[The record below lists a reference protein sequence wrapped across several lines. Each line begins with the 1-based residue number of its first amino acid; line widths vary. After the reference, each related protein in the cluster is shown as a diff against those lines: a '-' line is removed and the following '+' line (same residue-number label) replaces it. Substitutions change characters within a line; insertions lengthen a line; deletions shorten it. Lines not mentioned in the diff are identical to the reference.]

1 MPFLLRCWLITSIGE
16 DPTPVRSRWAK
27 KKPRLHEVCRRG
39 VSMNELYLKEDF
51 PSFSDSY
58 IHFAGSLI
66 SSESGL
72 KSTVSRGISKVLP

>member
-1 MPFLLRCWLITSIGE
+1 MLAYNQHRGE
-16 DPTPVRSRWAK
+16 PHPGALALGKEEAPPARGVQTG
-27 KKPRLHEVCRRG
+27 G